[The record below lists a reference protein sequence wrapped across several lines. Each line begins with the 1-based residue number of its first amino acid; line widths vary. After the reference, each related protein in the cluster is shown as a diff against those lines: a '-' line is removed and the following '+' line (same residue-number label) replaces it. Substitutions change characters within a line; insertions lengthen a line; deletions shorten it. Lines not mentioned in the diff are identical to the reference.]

1 MDDTDVS
8 FDYRPRNTRLDAL
21 LEGESPAIRGQEQS
35 NTFRRRSANI
45 QKSLQ
50 LLNESVSSPAT
61 RTPRKTLQHTSYTPK
76 PVDTDSKFDVS
87 SILGPTPRK
96 TPQHASVN
104 QTTFGDLHQT
114 TFMSPSRA
122 MDMTEDITTTNVALL
137 LEEDPGLSASQGL
150 YQEFMQ
156 CMRTNP
162 SDSQT
167 FDLVYEYEY
176 ICREQLTLLNKLV
189 SRARKPEPKFQK
201 AFNILHLL
209 DQERN
214 TWQLIRSL
222 FRDRLE
228 TEIQEESADEDK
240 MNVDDAPVLERS
252 EKEIADKLITT
263 DARVR
268 QGQLIVDWLESCAQE
283 SVENFSEKVKFFSD
297 RAVAWEN
304 TLHRLQNRDG
314 GVIFGGDR
322 PLVDEMDPDAPFRQN
337 KMLDDLDKE
346 DESRLLQ
353 YLFVCLRA
361 GQLEKAQEICQKCG
375 QSWRAATLEGWR
387 LHHDPNYTDRGEDGQ
402 ILPIEGN
409 PNRDI
414 WKNVCWV
421 MASEPRYDMY
431 EKAIYGILSGN
442 SRAIIPVCRSWS
454 DYLWAYYKVLVDI
467 WIEQEI
473 RARKIADRTMENLPT
488 EYWEQPLDPDT
499 IFNRIEA
506 CENLRL
512 ESQEWLH
519 VLQKWIILGDVDK
532 VMEVMGQWIR
542 EEPQKLPQHLLRF
555 MCHFVLFLQSTQ
567 HRIRED
573 LCNLIL
579 EAYVEFLIQDNH
591 KDLIAHYVSKLPPHL
606 QVVWYARFLEG
617 IENKEEKQHYLQLAK
632 ENSLDVQEITKRVVE
647 NIKNRTSYEFSRD
660 ADVNIDT
667 SISEEDRKKIE
678 AIDWLV
684 FDVTQRAEAMKQ
696 ANAVMRIFVA
706 VKKLTAAKEVFDKIP
721 RDSID
726 VIYKIW
732 HSKTG
737 TSELSATEDNTVRE
751 YLCFKAYLDA
761 MESFNDWFSLYH
773 HNQPSKPTLLQGA
786 TFTEKVAHEHRMK
799 KYQQEIDRWQSN
811 LILQTK
817 TTKGK
822 IYNVLL
828 FTDGGWMVDQ
838 REELDQDEN
847 RQQQMALLRQLVLPG
862 LCFLLHNILHSTQ
875 QFSECMQLA
884 DCVASEQH
892 ALYKVFRKDEI
903 QKLLKLLRDS
913 SLAVLNL
920 NRDPLGFT
928 LD

>member
-1 MDDTDVS
+1 MKV
-8 FDYRPRNTRLDAL
+8 FHLQQQEL
-21 LEGESPAIRGQEQS
+21 RGKL
-35 NTFRRRSANI
+35 FNI
-45 QKSLQ
+45 PHV
-50 LLNESVSSPAT
+50 N
-61 RTPRKTLQHTSYTPK
+61 TPK

-189 SRARKPEPKFQK
+189 SRARKPEPK
-201 AFNILHLL
+201 
-209 DQERN
+209 N

-263 DARVR
+263 DAR
-268 QGQLIVDWLESCAQE
+268 LIVDWLESCAQE

-488 EYWEQPLDPDT
+488 EYWEQP
-499 IFNRIEA
+499 IEA

-579 EAYVEFLIQDNH
+579 EAYIIIKISLLTMYLN
-591 KDLIAHYVSKLPPHL
+591 YPHI
-606 QVVWYARFLEG
+606 Y
-617 IENKEEKQHYLQLAK
+617 KY
-632 ENSLDVQEITKRVVE
+632 LDVQEITKRVVE

-732 HSKTG
+732 HSK
-737 TSELSATEDNTVRE
+737 
-751 YLCFKAYLDA
+751 DA

-828 FTDGGWMVDQ
+828 FTDGGWMTKT
-838 REELDQDEN
+838 EN